1 MLCRWLAGS
10 PFMEIAPLSQLPRSV
25 LALAKE
31 VARALLRRPVVGI
44 SAAAQTADGRWLLIR
59 RSDTGTWAL
68 PGGTLEWGETL
79 RDTVVRELAEE
90 AGVTEVEIGRV
101 VGVYSRPDRDV
112 RFHAVTIV
120 VAARVG
126 VPMRR
131 PENPIEIREVKLFRE
146 DELPKELAMSMG
158 DLLAA
163 ARRGGETELE

>member
-1 MLCRWLAGS
+1 
-10 PFMEIAPLSQLPRSV
+10 MEIAPLSLMPRSV

-44 SAAAQTADGRWLLIR
+44 AAAAQTPDGRWLLIR

-79 RDTVVRELAEE
+79 RDSIVRELAEE
-90 AGVTEVEIGRV
+90 AGVTEVELGRV

-112 RFHAVTIV
+112 RFHAVTVV
-120 VAARVG
+120 VAARIG
-126 VPMRR
+126 APTR
-131 PENPIEIREVKLFRE
+131 PPQNPLEIREVRLFRD
-146 DELPKELAMSMG
+146 DELPAELAMGMG

-163 ARRGGETELE
+163 ARRAGEAELE

>member
-1 MLCRWLAGS
+1 MLSGFITKIL
-10 PFMEIAPLSQLPRSV
+10 MEIAPLSLMPRSV

-31 VARALLRRPVVGI
+31 VARALLRRPVIGI
-44 SAAAQTADGRWLLIR
+44 AAAAQTADGRWLLIR

-79 RDTVVRELAEE
+79 RDSIVRELAEE

-112 RFHAVTIV
+112 RFHAVTVV
-120 VAARVG
+120 VAARIG
-126 VPMRR
+126 APTR
-131 PENPIEIREVKLFRE
+131 PPQNPLEIREVRLFRD
-146 DELPKELAMSMG
+146 DELPAELAMGMG

-163 ARRGGETELE
+163 ARRVGDTELE